1 MKKLFDQLLT
11 VKKQRERS
19 ARARLE
25 EILREEEAVRQAAA
39 QARNDIAAVLTQWNA
54 LLRCSGT
61 QNRQEFNRLRT
72 QLTDLSAR
80 ERALK
85 EKMGQLEGE
94 RAEISQRVQAQRLEL
109 GKVLRSQEKLKY
121 LRDEWVE
128 T

>member
-25 EILREEEAVRQAAA
+25 EILREEEAVRQAAI
-39 QARNDIAAVLTQWNA
+39 QARNDIAVVLEQWNA

-61 QNRQEFNRLRT
+61 QTRQEFDRWRA

-80 ERALK
+80 ERAL
-85 EKMGQLEGE
+85 
-94 RAEISQRVQAQRLEL
+94 
-109 GKVLRSQEKLKY
+109 
-121 LRDEWVE
+121 
-128 T
+128 